1 VFVYAE
7 RGRCACKRY
16 YLVLV
21 DWSGQGRM
29 GSESGP
35 AYWNNRFNLSWDEM
49 SKHRLRRPRPGPP
62 DMTEAEKS
70 LVHRLQQHGQL
81 ASHLEAER
89 SRLLALLR
97 APWIEEGTDRRFM
110 YLATAQDVQVEGMT
124 QPHPHLRVVFI
135 PAEDTRLR
143 LAYAIPLVDSY
154 GEVIQDPIAD
164 LQEALDA
171 WTLRGGRRLSAP
183 DDAGLRW
190 LAI

>member
-1 VFVYAE
+1 
-7 RGRCACKRY
+7 
-16 YLVLV
+16 
-21 DWSGQGRM
+21 
-29 GSESGP
+29 
-35 AYWNNRFNLSWDEM
+35 M

-70 LVHRLQQHGQL
+70 LVHRLQQQGQL

-110 YLATAQDVQVEGMT
+110 YLAGAQDVQVEGMT

-154 GEVIQDPIAD
+154 CEVIQDPIAD

-171 WTLRGGRRLSAP
+171 WASRGGRRLSAL